1 MWSMISEGSSRGH
14 THTHTHTHTYTW
26 INHMEKWVGQPVGS
40 VVQLCQELSGSVLF
54 CSSRSCRTIHH
65 LNSRLTFAAQTLAV
79 IHTCKFRGIALSLR
93 PASALFHLSYPQMQ
107 WPWESDEGG
116 SCVSTFI
123 KKIKS
128 GKDGEMR
135 YFSLEIFIKT
145 VLSFFF
151 FLNTWGEVKLQVGF
165 KMSTESFSRCDIT
178 DSGVAK
184 GCLKDLRRE
193 QRSNS
198 FLPTDWL
205 LIYP

>member
-1 MWSMISEGSSRGH
+1 MSWPTSRVCSTALSGA
-14 THTHTHTHTYTW
+14 
-26 INHMEKWVGQPVGS
+26 KWFCFI
-40 VVQLCQELSGSVLF
+40 LFFQELQNH
-54 CSSRSCRTIHH
+54 SSLKLTC
-65 LNSRLTFAAQTLAV
+65 LTFAAQTLAV

-145 VLSFFF
+145 KYRFFF
-151 FLNTWGEVKLQVGF
+151 WTLEVKLSCRWGLKWALNHFLAVT
-165 KMSTESFSRCDIT
+165 SLI
-178 DSGVAK
+178 VVWPK
-184 GCLKDLRRE
+184 GAWK
-193 QRSNS
+193 
-198 FLPTDWL
+198 
-205 LIYP
+205 I

>member
-1 MWSMISEGSSRGH
+1 MSWPTSRVCSTALSGA
-14 THTHTHTHTYTW
+14 
-26 INHMEKWVGQPVGS
+26 KWFCFI
-40 VVQLCQELSGSVLF
+40 LFFQELQNH
-54 CSSRSCRTIHH
+54 SSLKLTC
-65 LNSRLTFAAQTLAV
+65 LTFAAQTLAV

-151 FLNTWGEVKLQVGF
+151 LNTWGEVKLQVGF